1 MSSILLALP
10 SKGRLYEQMNKFFES
25 SGIILKRSGGQRTYS
40 GFIKGIEKI
49 EIIYLSASEISSELL
64 KGNIHMGI
72 TGIDLIEWNDEEK
85 MLKLSVFIRPFS
97 ALTRVGEH
105 MSMKLNAMS

>member
-1 MSSILLALP
+1 MSSILLELP

-72 TGIDLIEWNDEEK
+72 TGIDLIEEGKTTASKAVSYTHLRAHE
-85 MLKLSVFIRPFS
+85 
-97 ALTRVGEH
+97 T
-105 MSMKLNAMS
+105 